1 MKIKEY
7 IHEILSIV
15 LDINGI
21 EERSVKKAGEKP
33 TVFFD
38 FSGHVGNLYISIFK
52 NGWRAYAVP
61 DYSEHIDLCAWNAEE
76 ELERTAK
83 YLKSFRDDM
92 LFLDDEH
99 V

>member
-21 EERSVKKAGEKP
+21 EERSVEKTGEKP
-33 TVFFD
+33 T
-38 FSGHVGNLYISIFK
+38 
-52 NGWRAYAVP
+52 
-61 DYSEHIDLCAWNAEE
+61 CAWNAEE

-83 YLKSFRDDM
+83 CLKSFRDDM

>member
-21 EERSVKKAGEKP
+21 EERSVEKTGENP

-38 FSGHVGNLYISIFK
+38 FSGHVGNLYIRIYK
-52 NGWRAYAVP
+52 NGWSEYTEP
-61 DYSEHIDLCAWNAEE
+61 NYSDCIDLCAWNAEE